1 MLRGAVIGFG
11 RMGLTHFS
19 ILNNHPDV
27 HFVAVCDSSSF
38 MLKNCLEQLSLEIYK
53 DYRKL
58 VDKSH
63 LDFVIVSTPTSSHA
77 SIVKYALAN
86 DIHVFV
92 EKPFTLSTNEGQEI
106 VNMLN
111 GKKLVNQVGYV
122 NRFHEV
128 FNEVKKQIDEGLIGE
143 LCHFKCEMYGPT
155 VLRPTKASW
164 RSKKREGGGCLYDF
178 SSHCIDLI
186 NWYYGLPNK
195 VIGTVLKSI
204 YSKAVEDAVFTTFVY
219 NNGMTGQLI
228 ANWSDASYRKTV
240 YKIEILGK
248 KGKITADLH
257 AYKVFLDEEGSNNG
271 FSKGW
276 NARYITDYSDSVRFY
291 VRGNEFTRQLD
302 YFIDCILGKET
313 NNIATFA
320 DALIADRIIESILR
334 DYKVRN

>member
-1 MLRGAVIGFG
+1 MLQGAVIGLG

-19 ILNNHPDV
+19 ILNNHPEV
-27 HFVAVCDSSSF
+27 RFVAVCDSSSF
-38 MLKNCLEQLSLEIYK
+38 ILKNCVERLGLEIYS

-58 VDKSH
+58 IDKSD

-77 SIVKYALAN
+77 RIVKYALAN

-92 EKPFTLSTNEGQEI
+92 EKPFTLSINEGQEI

-111 GKKLVNQVGYV
+111 GNKLVNQVGYV

-128 FNEVKKQIDEGLIGE
+128 FNEVKKHLDEGLIGK

-186 NWYYGLPNK
+186 NWYYGFPIK
-195 VIGTVLKSI
+195 VTDTVLKSI
-204 YSKAVEDAVFTTFVY
+204 YSETVEDAVSCTFVY
-219 NNGMTGQLI
+219 KNGLTGQLI
-228 ANWSDASYRKTV
+228 ANWSDASYRKAT
-240 YKIEILGK
+240 YKIEILGEN
-248 KGKITADLH
+248 GKITADHH
-257 AYKVFLDEEGSNNG
+257 AYKVYLDEERLKEG
-271 FSKGW
+271 FTKGL
-276 NARYITDYSDSVRFY
+276 NTRYITEYSDSVRFY

-302 YFIDCILGKET
+302 YFIDCILGKEA

-320 DALIADRIIESILR
+320 DGFISDRMIDSIVR
-334 DYKVRN
+334 DYEVRN